1 MNFTADTADA
11 TPEPLPR
18 APWYHHAVRQPNVRR
33 FGPAWVDTSM
43 AQCYANASDVGRP
56 ALVVREA
63 HVITNGSR
71 RAALYMPPGVAPS
84 DEQCLLVAA
93 AAGIPTDAAAP
104 FPQLDVS
111 DRPDEKLAA
120 VRPSAWLSDT
130 IVAYRGW
137 FRPECGHTADTFFQ
151 PRSTFPRCDV
161 CGRFVRWC
169 RLHPEDLAPPC

>member
-1 MNFTADTADA
+1 MNFTAESTDA

-63 HVITNGSR
+63 HVITNGAR

-84 DEQCLLVAA
+84 DEQCLAVAA

-111 DRPDEKLAA
+111 DRPDDKWAA
-120 VRPSAWLSDT
+120 NRPTVWLSDPL
-130 IVAYRGW
+130 VAYDGD
-137 FRPECGHTADTFFQ
+137 FKSECGHTYLQHFRARD
-151 PRSTFPRCDV
+151 SFPRCEP

-169 RLHPEDLAPPC
+169 RL